1 MQNVGILQKIDEA
14 AISPP
19 YIININSFLL
29 HHLAT
34 VALLLLDEKRYEDNF
49 SCRMIPD

>member
-1 MQNVGILQKIDEA
+1 MQNVRFSEKIDEA

-19 YIININSFLL
+19 YIINRNSFLL

-34 VALLLLDEKRYEDNF
+34 VALLFLDEKRYEGNF
-49 SCRMIPD
+49 FAE